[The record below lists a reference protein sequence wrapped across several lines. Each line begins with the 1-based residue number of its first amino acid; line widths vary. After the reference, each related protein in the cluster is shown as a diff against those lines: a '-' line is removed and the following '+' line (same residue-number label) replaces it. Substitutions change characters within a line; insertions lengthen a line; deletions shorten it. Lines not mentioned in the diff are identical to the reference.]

1 MSMKLYDYEGAP
13 NPRRVRMF
21 AAEKGMALESVQ
33 VDIRAGEQ
41 RSPAFLEKNPSGKI
55 PVLELDDGTCIGES
69 VAICRYLE
77 GMQPEPNLFGADPLE
92 LALIDMHHRRLE
104 LVLFSQIGVSWVN
117 GPIVTKMAGTEPNV
131 RAREQSDA
139 TVRAYYR
146 RMNSELRA
154 RSFIAAD
161 RFTVADIT
169 AVVAIDFATQ
179 LVELKPD
186 DELETLWRWHE
197 TVSARPSAAA

>member
-1 MSMKLYDYEGAP
+1 
-13 NPRRVRMF
+13 
-21 AAEKGMALESVQ
+21 
-33 VDIRAGEQ
+33 
-41 RSPAFLEKNPSGKI
+41 
-55 PVLELDDGTCIGES
+55 
-69 VAICRYLE
+69 
-77 GMQPEPNLFGADPLE
+77 
-92 LALIDMHHRRLE
+92 
-104 LVLFSQIGVSWVN
+104 
-117 GPIVTKMAGTEPNV
+117 
-131 RAREQSDA
+131 
-139 TVRAYYR
+139 
-146 RMNSELRA
+146 MNSELRA